1 MADLWACS
9 ANAPGRVKTQHGVIG
24 EGQRRPFRCEEDVLR
39 AVRHVA
45 HFGWSTTTC
54 KYSRTQCHK
63 IQQKPDQTL
72 IGFYIYCYFKCTF
85 LHLGPMCQRIFSL
98 TFMLCILMNNKDLFH
113 WLVKNTVFLL
123 FRFYRKHFWNKLAS
137 PKCFRDHIQRIHL
150 HPWTNVSHNVLGQVF
165 YFLNTKKRQVLYNI
179 LFHLATLA
187 LAYHY

>member
-24 EGQRRPFRCEEDVLR
+24 EGQRRPFWCEEDVLR

-54 KYSRTQCHK
+54 KYSRTRSHK
-63 IQQKPDQTL
+63 IQQNL
-72 IGFYIYCYFKCTF
+72 IKTWFDFIFIVILNVPSCI
-85 LHLGPMCQRIFSL
+85 LGPCVKGFFSL

-113 WLVKNTVFLL
+113 RLVNDTIFLL
-123 FRFYRKHFWNKLAS
+123 FRFYRKHFWNKFAS

-150 HPWTNVSHNVLGQVF
+150 HPWTNVSHNILGQV
-165 YFLNTKKRQVLYNI
+165 LKSPPKKHQVLYNI